1 VTRHDM
7 IRRGPC
13 RWGTIEEIVYQ
24 RQVYKQQQSN
34 MAIDAVKE
42 RRYFEGVQGDKDNQ
56 VGRL

>member
-1 VTRHDM
+1 M